1 MKLSKGN
8 HEQFSDVQPI
18 STLRVIHKWRPHAY
32 VVRPFIDRENV
43 PVREESREDEEI
55 DSRIG
60 ANIWG
65 DGRIDGDSKAKFP
78 GTAERDAFSSAAT
91 FFSVLILR

>member
-32 VVRPFIDRENV
+32 VARPFIDREMF
-43 PVREESREDEEI
+43 PSAKKAVRMRKSIPESE
-55 DSRIG
+55 
-60 ANIWG
+60 
-65 DGRIDGDSKAKFP
+65 
-78 GTAERDAFSSAAT
+78 
-91 FFSVLILR
+91 